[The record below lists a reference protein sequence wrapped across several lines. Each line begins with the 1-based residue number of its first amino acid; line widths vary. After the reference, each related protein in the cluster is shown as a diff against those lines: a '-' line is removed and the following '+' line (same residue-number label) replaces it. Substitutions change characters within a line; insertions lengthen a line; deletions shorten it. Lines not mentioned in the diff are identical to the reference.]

1 MVPKRQTSRFLCSIL
16 HQTIKIH
23 PAPVRNT
30 KSMTQL
36 TSEVW
41 PYLAN
46 WFCVWSYLFQSPL
59 PSTWRLKW
67 REKSSDGHGHGK
79 VADEPQASRE
89 ARACLWWK
97 GWAGQRG
104 GTCGKCVCS
113 VTQLCTA
120 LRPCGRWPARLLC
133 PWDHP
138 GKNTKVGCT
147 VLLQGIF
154 PTQGS
159 NPKLLYL
166 SLPVT
171 SGKPPGNGYT
181 GRVSGDT
188 VEPRKGYQKQGG
200 EGSRRQARLL
210 ASTERL
216 KQVTGWWGRVEGMS
230 ASPDSHCLLTSALF
244 MHVS

>member
-1 MVPKRQTSRFLCSIL
+1 MDMDMEKWQMN
-16 HQTIKIH
+16 HK
-23 PAPVRNT
+23 
-30 KSMTQL
+30 
-36 TSEVW
+36 
-41 PYLAN
+41 
-46 WFCVWSYLFQSPL
+46 L
-59 PSTWRLKW
+59 PGRPE
-67 REKSSDGHGHGK
+67 RVCGG
-79 VADEPQASRE
+79 
-89 ARACLWWK
+89 
-97 GWAGQRG
+97 RG
-104 GTCGKCVCS
+104 GQVSGEGPVGSVCAQSLSCV
-113 VTQLCTA
+113 QLCDPADGGPPGSSVHGTIQARTLRLVA
-120 LRPCGRWPARLLC
+120 LYYSR
-133 PWDHP
+133 
-138 GKNTKVGCT
+138 
-147 VLLQGIF
+147 GIF